1 MLKVLL
7 LIALEL
13 CNDIPDIT
21 DTDRTNDKLCFGW
34 SVLKGV
40 SLFKLDFKV

>member
-1 MLKVLL
+1 MFKVLL

-13 CNDIPDIT
+13 CNDSPDIT
-21 DTDRTNDKLCFGW
+21 DTDKTTNKLSFGW

-40 SLFKLDFKV
+40 CLFKFDFKV